1 MGLLRQRTTV
11 YLLSLYA
18 LVAVLFTGCTS
29 PLDLDT
35 PIRKTLIDL
44 DSIVASDDFTGA
56 PGDSI
61 FATVSGERII
71 FATEVVR
78 PAFYNAVIDGAHY
91 VTIQATRY
99 GLNGRDYEAM
109 SIRMDAV
116 RDTGT
121 YPLNSPFSVPK
132 QIDPAIGRRFGALYE
147 RRINGGFP
155 EAYRTGDEATS
166 GTVRVVRIDTARGV
180 MVGTFT
186 FTGYSVEHDSTVRI
200 EQGAFRLQLKK

>member
-1 MGLLRQRTTV
+1 MGLLRQRATI
-11 YLLSLYA
+11 YLPVLYTLIAVSLA
-18 LVAVLFTGCTS
+18 ACTS

-35 PIRKTLIDL
+35 PIRKTLVDL
-44 DSIVASDDFTGA
+44 DSIVSSDDFTGA

-71 FATEVVR
+71 FATEVLR
-78 PAFYNAVIDGAHY
+78 PSFYNAVIDGAHY

-121 YPLNSPFSVPK
+121 YPVNAPFSAPK
-132 QIDPAIGRRFGALYE
+132 QIDPTIGRRFGALYE
-147 RRINGGFP
+147 RRMNGGFP
-155 EAYRTGDEATS
+155 ESYRTGDESTS
-166 GTVRVVRIDTARGV
+166 GTIRVVRIDTARGV

-186 FTGYSVEHDSTVRI
+186 FTGYSIERDSTIKI